1 LPISESE
8 IQAAGGNKSEAI
20 GRMIDRA
27 VKEMYGARDENKFLE
42 VTYQHGERETL
53 YFKDFTSGAMIE
65 NIISRSKEYAL
76 KRMLENGEKG
86 VTSDDLSEAIRK
98 EFKEN
103 EDLPNTANPDDWA
116 KIYGRK
122 GERIIN
128 IRPLMSTP
136 EKKKTEV
143 RVVGTGQYL

>member
-1 LPISESE
+1 
-8 IQAAGGNKSEAI
+8 
-20 GRMIDRA
+20 MIARA
-27 VKEMYGARDENKFLE
+27 VEEMYDTKDENKFLE

-53 YFKDFTSGAMIE
+53 YFRDFTSGAMIE
-65 NIISRSKEYAL
+65 NIVSRAKEHAL
-76 KRMLENGEKG
+76 KRMLQKGEKG
-86 VTSDDLSEAIRK
+86 IIFDDLSLSIRR

-128 IRPLMSTP
+128 IRPLMSTT